1 MRLELFNALFSTSK
15 FLFLFCRGGGR
26 ICFTRFA
33 FLNSSRQS
41 LNLNNGVSRWYLGIA
56 SGVAINLQTG
66 WPNPGRNWQ
75 LTSRT
80 NNWKWLI
87 FVTSNKMPQTLS
99 WRSVLAPALISFFAN
114 LNRIGPNLAAM
125 MSAVVFL
132 YTSSAISDS
141 YSITFTCLLMQ

>member
-1 MRLELFNALFSTSK
+1 
-15 FLFLFCRGGGR
+15 
-26 ICFTRFA
+26 
-33 FLNSSRQS
+33 
-41 LNLNNGVSRWYLGIA
+41 
-56 SGVAINLQTG
+56 
-66 WPNPGRNWQ
+66 
-75 LTSRT
+75 
-80 NNWKWLI
+80 
-87 FVTSNKMPQTLS
+87 MPQTLS